1 MEKRINW
8 HVEKRKVKDLK
19 PYTKNP
25 RVITEIGLDNLKKSF
40 DEIGFAQPININLDN
55 TILSGHA
62 RVQQLLKE
70 NIEEIDCYVPDR
82 KLTPKQE
89 EAVIIRMN
97 KNVAG
102 EWDFKMLMDDFDFN
116 DLQDWGFKEED
127 FENIELPEIE
137 KIFDEENEDKIPEVK
152 SDPITKK
159 GDLWILGEHRLLCG
173 DSTFID
179 DVEELMNGQKADM
192 VFTDPPYNLETK
204 GGSKGRIG
212 SAFKKQGKNI
222 EFISNFDP
230 REFLQVLP
238 TVFNFNLNAYIFCN
252 KDLLPDYLVW
262 SKENNFSFNV
272 LVWKKPNA
280 LPIGG
285 SHRPD
290 IEYLLLFRKSAI
302 FNSGINTVN
311 YSKVIEHG
319 RESGL
324 HPTMKPIAIIENQ
337 LKIGSNLNSL
347 VVDFFLGS
355 GSTLIAC
362 EKTKRR
368 CYGLELLPKYCDV
381 IIKRWQDLTGKKAIL
396 EKTKQTFD
404 ELSQNK
410 N

>member
-127 FENIELPEIE
+127 FENIELPEVE

-204 GGSKGRIG
+204 GGCKGKIG
-212 SAFKKQGKNI
+212 SGLKKQGEDI

-396 EKTKQTFD
+396 EKTKQTYD